1 MSRSTILVDPSL
13 IIYLIRIAKQDGIEF
28 IVGYENEFT
37 FLLSA
42 DPVKPG
48 NIHQYTDAR
57 GLIPSLR
64 EAQCLEDI
72 VNSLVESGIDVETW
86 HCEAGPGQVSSI
98 LLQEKHPGLKF
109 FHSSTRYQQGPLV
122 LWRPLMPSST
132 RAKPS
137 STLLLS
143 MVYTLLSPHALA
155 CLPLAAPRICTY
167 PCIKPGMKN
176 LGMTFLILN
185 LPSLLGLWMS

>member
-1 MSRSTILVDPSL
+1 LVDPSL

-98 LLQEKHPGLKF
+98 LLQEKHPGLKI
-109 FHSSTRYQQGPLV
+109 
-122 LWRPLMPSST
+122 
-132 RAKPS
+132 
-137 STLLLS
+137 LS
-143 MVYTLLSPHALA
+143 L
-155 CLPLAAPRICTY
+155 
-167 PCIKPGMKN
+167 
-176 LGMTFLILN
+176 
-185 LPSLLGLWMS
+185 